1 MLRYGEGVPV
11 NKKEAI
17 KYYKLAISRGN
28 KDALSMYIQMIQF
41 DECTETDKEESIEFL
56 KKAIERGDSDA
67 MNMYAVM
74 CSSQQRRKL

>member
-17 KYYKLAISRGN
+17 KLAISRGD

-41 DECTETDKEESIEFL
+41 DECIETDKEESIEFL